1 MSTRLIVAYTLLA
14 LMIAFLA
21 TATAVFIRR
30 RRAANLA
37 KWGRGKPY

>member
-1 MSTRLIVAYTLLA
+1 MTTRLIVAYTLLA

-21 TATAVFIRR
+21 AAAAVFIRR

-37 KWGRGKPY
+37 KWGRSKPY